1 MRQMRYAGDCGIVVG
16 NFDRD
21 SFSAGELDELGDI
34 GKNLDPELA
43 RVFVFYGVVKS
54 NSPRG
59 LLKQSGVRV
68 VPPGIRGTS
77 HRVGTNI
84 VSFQTAVFDQAEYF
98 RFHGDD
104 VGKATIGGMLFDGI

>member
-84 VSFQTAVFDQAEYF
+84 VRSEEHTSELQSRGHLVCRLLLEKKNKSKTKD
-98 RFHGDD
+98 
-104 VGKATIGGMLFDGI
+104 